1 MMIKRGFAATVLT
14 ASAVALAAP
23 AMAAPDPAGTA
34 RDTISSLELQGYLVV
49 VNRLSERPL
58 AAADVV
64 SVSKSVRFNRI
75 QWNPTDQS
83 GRRYSAVST
92 PTVYVSVR

>member
-1 MMIKRGFAATVLT
+1 MIKLGFFATALT
-14 ASAVALAAP
+14 AGAVALAAP
-23 AMAAPDPAGTA
+23 ASAAPDPAGTA
-34 RDTISSLELQGYLVV
+34 RDAISSLELQGYTVV

-58 AAADVV
+58 DDAYVV
-64 SVSKSVRFNRI
+64 SVSKSMQFNRI

-92 PTVYVSVR
+92 PTVYVSIR